1 MSAMS
6 PGGLM
11 RALDSRSEKFGLS
24 ASPKQ
29 LNDKLFAR
37 DFDWDE
43 KSILLISLFET
54 KPAREREPES

>member
-1 MSAMS
+1 ML
-6 PGGLM
+6 PGGLI
-11 RALDSRSEKFGLS
+11 RALDSLNGRFDLS
-24 ASPKQ
+24 ASLKQ
-29 LNDKLFAR
+29 LNDIRFAR